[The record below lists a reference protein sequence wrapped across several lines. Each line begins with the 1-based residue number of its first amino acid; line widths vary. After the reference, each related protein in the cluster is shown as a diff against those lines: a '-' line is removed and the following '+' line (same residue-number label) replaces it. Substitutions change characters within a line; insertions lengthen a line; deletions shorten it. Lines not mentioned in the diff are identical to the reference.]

1 MRSEPRF
8 HFHVFTCRDP
18 NTDFRRPLAEAL
30 SAFGSTTYTWLRRR
44 PIVYDPVCAGAPK
57 EMTLSAFLAFMARR
71 RSDGAIPVY
80 LNSTNTY
87 FPGLTVALR
96 LVAPAGVWCFDLH
109 DDLRYHNTGL
119 KWITEDLI
127 VRLIASV
134 SHEIVHAAPTLR
146 ELFPRSR
153 HLGNASH
160 LRPVSHDAARSDAVL
175 VVASFDERLDVPFL
189 EAVIRRNPN
198 LSFHLHGWV
207 RSNDDATRAALD
219 SLIRTCPNANYH
231 GPYSMADLPRILA
244 GYKVTLAPYRTG
256 TTLTHFI
263 DPLRFYHCLNA
274 GVEVVSTPIP
284 QARDMSRWINVVTSV
299 DTCSETL
306 QAILQ
311 DRLGKQE
318 HYTPITWGQ
327 KATRL
332 LEILRDSRRTL
343 ALAPRYQAALSD
355 AD

>member
-18 NTDFRRPLAEAL
+18 DTDFRRPLAEAL
-30 SAFGSTTYTWLRRR
+30 SAFGATTYIWLKRR
-44 PIVYDPVCAGAPK
+44 PIVYDPVSADEPR
-57 EMTLSAFLAFMARR
+57 EMTLSAFLALMARR

-87 FPGLTVALR
+87 FPGLTIALR
-96 LVAPAGVWCFDLH
+96 MMAPAGVWCFDLH

-119 KWITEDLI
+119 KRITQDLI
-127 VRLIASV
+127 VRMIAAV

-160 LRPVSHDAARSDAVL
+160 LHRVRHNAARSDAVL

-189 EAVIRRNPN
+189 EAVIRRNPD

-207 RSNDDATRAALD
+207 RSDDDATRAALD
-219 SLIRTCPNANYH
+219 ALIRACPNATYH
-231 GPYSMADLPRILA
+231 GPYSMADLPSILA

-284 QARDMSRWINVVTSV
+284 QAQAMSRWISLVTNV

-306 QAILQ
+306 RAILL
-311 DRLGKQE
+311 DRLGKQAD
-318 HYTPITWGQ
+318 YTPITWGQ
-327 KATRL
+327 KAARF
-332 LEILRDSRRTL
+332 LEILRDSPRTPVL
-343 ALAPRYQAALSD
+343 AARYQAGFGG